1 MLQKQ
6 NSISVLRKG
15 VLKICSKFTGEHP
28 CRNVTLIMLLS
39 NFIEITL
46 RGKCSPVNLL
56 YIFRITFSENT
67 YRGLLLTLGRILIAP
82 LSFSYSK
89 NLHILSIRGSCS
101 QALYAIAILKNVI
114 KRRKT
119 RNMES
124 L

>member
-15 VLKICSKFTGEHP
+15 VLKTCSKFTGEHP
-28 CRNVTLIMLLS
+28 CRNVTLIKLLS

-46 RGKCSPVNLL
+46 RHKCSPVNLL

-82 LSFSYSK
+82 LKYRVFLTQKIYTFY
-89 NLHILSIRGSCS
+89 LSV
-101 QALYAIAILKNVI
+101 AAA
-114 KRRKT
+114 RR
-119 RNMES
+119 RSM
-124 L
+124 